1 MRKINNPFT
10 GRPSYN
16 CFGCSP
22 GNPHGL
28 HLEFFEDGEEVI
40 CNWTPED
47 NLQGYENVLHGGI
60 QSTLMDEIASWAVY
74 VKAKTA
80 GVTARLEVKFRKPV
94 YTDAGP
100 LTVRGK
106 IISQNKRIVTVDTRL
121 FDAKGICC
129 AEGKVDYFVMSPDQA
144 KEKLN
149 YPGYE
154 KFFD

>member
-1 MRKINNPFT
+1 MRKINNPFA

-22 GNPHGL
+22 DNPHGL
-28 HLEFFEDGEEVI
+28 HLEFFEDGEEVV

-47 NLQGYENVLHGGI
+47 NLQGYDKVLHGGI
-60 QSTLMDEIASWAVY
+60 QSTLMDEIASWTVY

-80 GVTARLEVKFRKPV
+80 GVTARMEVKFRKPV
-94 YTDAGP
+94 FVDAGP

-106 IISQNKRIVTVDTRL
+106 IISQNKRIVTIYTRL
-121 FDAKGICC
+121 FDANGICC
-129 AEGKVDYFVMSPDQA
+129 AEGKVDYFVMPPDQA

-154 KFFD
+154 RFFE